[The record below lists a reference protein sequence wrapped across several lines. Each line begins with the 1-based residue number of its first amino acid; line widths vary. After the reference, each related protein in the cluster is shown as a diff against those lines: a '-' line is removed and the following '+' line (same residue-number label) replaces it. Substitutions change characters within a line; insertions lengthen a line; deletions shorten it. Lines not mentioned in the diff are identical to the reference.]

1 MNKILQVLKPQ
12 VSLPIALAILV
23 GLSGVFVM
31 SPRASRIVKAENC
44 NNAPSVATLNFYPV
58 TWGNVAG
65 VNCLDFA
72 PISIRNVNNPNYAPS
87 VSAQP
92 GEEMYVSIYVHNGAR
107 QDGDPNQTTA
117 QNVNG
122 SISLSG
128 NTISTSFAG
137 SNTNT
142 KTGDVT
148 VDMPSGATLEIIP
161 GTEEFFDYQF
171 RPISKSVNLTTTGGS
186 FNLGDMLACFEYS
199 IQLRF
204 KVKVVG
210 AAAGTG
216 NIDAQTKDQN
226 CPAGNYNGIVSWN
239 VSGGVTQSAVYVDDL
254 NDNLGPQYFSGELW
268 AENKAIS
275 LIPNHTFVF
284 TLYSVQNGVETKISE
299 DSTGVV
305 PALNCGEDA
314 TGNIDVVVQSQ
325 NCPAGNYNGIVSW
338 NVSGGVTQS
347 AVYVD
352 DLNDNLGPQ
361 YFSGELWAENKAISL
376 IPNHTF
382 VFTLYSVQNGV
393 ETKIS
398 EDSTG
403 VVPALNCGE
412 GPTTL
417 VCTPQTQTVNSGA
430 QASITASGGTAPY
443 SWKEGGVVVSTQ
455 PTITRTYTNP
465 LTSTQ
470 TNTLTV
476 SSSDGQTK
484 TCIIYVNG
492 VSAPQSASI
501 VITKDVRNITQN
513 QSTFVDSTSA
523 KQNDTLEYRIV
534 VSAGSSVALN
544 NVVVTD
550 TFASGLTYLSGSI
563 RVNGQPHSA
572 GLSSGGL
579 TFSSVSQGSPLTI
592 TYQATVNASSGTI
605 VNTAKATA
613 SNSINFPSDTATVNV
628 TTNPVSVNCTAN
640 PTVINING
648 STTFSASGGNGSY
661 SWTVTGGSV
670 TNSTQQSFNSTFNT
684 AGTFIATVSSGGNS
698 ATCNVVV
705 NSNPNNLVCYAN
717 PSVISSG
724 QSVTF
729 TASGGSGSYTWHDNG
744 NTYFGSSYT
753 PNPNYINNSTGSIT
767 RTVTVNSGGQTVQC
781 SVTINGISNPG
792 QAILNISKMVRN
804 TNGGAY
810 QNSVTV
816 NTNDTVQFEIVVTN
830 NGSQT
835 ANNVRVTDNLTNG
848 LSLVPGSVTV
858 DGSYASDSTI
868 YSGMYL
874 GNLVPGQQ
882 KRINFQARINS
893 TGSSSIQNVAV
904 ANSDNA
910 GSVQASAWVFVS
922 QVSGGNVNLNY
933 SKRAFNETRNAD
945 ATTVTAQ
952 REDFITYTLTVNNSG
967 NTPANNFVITDDL
980 SQVLQYADM
989 VDNGGGSLNGSVINY
1004 PGITVPAGGSVSR
1017 SFKVRVKFSLASN
1030 LSYTMT
1036 NTYGN
1041 TVTVRINTPQV
1052 LGNFVAPK
1060 TGAETAAFSFAGIF
1074 TGAAAL
1080 IRKRKYLMKLIFT

>member
-216 NIDAQTKDQN
+216 NIDAQTKD
-226 CPAGNYNGIVSWN
+226 
-239 VSGGVTQSAVYVDDL
+239 
-254 NDNLGPQYFSGELW
+254 
-268 AENKAIS
+268 
-275 LIPNHTFVF
+275 
-284 TLYSVQNGVETKISE
+284 
-299 DSTGVV
+299 
-305 PALNCGEDA
+305 
-314 TGNIDVVVQSQ
+314 Q